1 MKKLLIVDDE
11 EDIVDFLREF
21 FESRPEK
28 YEIKTAHNGP
38 DALKVYQSFMPD
50 CLLLDIKMQ
59 QAKGK
64 MNGLDVLRKIR
75 QTDAK
80 TKIIMVTAMDSR
92 EMIGEAI
99 QAGAN
104 DYIVKPLYL
113 DYLEK
118 TVLAKLAEP
127 GK

>member
-28 YEIKTAHNGP
+28 YEIKTAHNGQ
-38 DALKVYQSFMPD
+38 DALKTYQSFMPD

-59 QAKGK
+59 QTKGK

-80 TKIIMVTAMDSR
+80 TKIIMVTAMDNR

>member
-1 MKKLLIVDDE
+1 MKKMLIVDDE
-11 EDIVDFLREF
+11 EDIVDFLKEF
-21 FESRPEK
+21 FENRPEK
-28 YEIKTAHNGP
+28 YDIKTAHNGQE
-38 DALKVYQSFMPD
+38 AFKVYQSFMPD
-50 CLLLDIKMQ
+50 CVLLDIKME

-80 TKIIMVTAMDSR
+80 TKVIMVTALDSR

-118 TVLAKLAEP
+118 TVLAKLADARE
-127 GK
+127 